1 MTVETTELSLPSRI
15 DTIATAAAAVAEF
28 VGRSGISD
36 DAAFGID
43 MAVREAVTNAVLHGN
58 RQDEEKTVDIILKSS
73 PDAVE
78 ISVHDQGPG
87 FQPGRSPRSNS
98 PREHLKSLRPWH
110 LFHAQFYGRSR
121 LVDQTRRWYNGAHA
135 QATLIRN
142 CIKEISEM
150 AELNIN
156 ERQAGDV
163 TVLDM
168 SGKITIGEGSVAL
181 RTAIRRLL
189 EEGKKRILLNLAGV
203 GYIDSS
209 GIGELVSSYTAI
221 NKEGGQLKLLN
232 LTQKLQ
238 DLLTITKLLTV
249 FDVYENEA
257 EALNSFK

>member
-1 MTVETTELSLPSRI
+1 
-15 DTIATAAAAVAEF
+15 
-28 VGRSGISD
+28 
-36 DAAFGID
+36 
-43 MAVREAVTNAVLHGN
+43 
-58 RQDEEKTVDIILKSS
+58 
-73 PDAVE
+73 
-78 ISVHDQGPG
+78 
-87 FQPGRSPRSNS
+87 
-98 PREHLKSLRPWH
+98 
-110 LFHAQFYGRSR
+110 
-121 LVDQTRRWYNGAHA
+121 
-135 QATLIRN
+135 
-142 CIKEISEM
+142 M

-163 TVLDM
+163 TVLDL

-181 RTAIRRLL
+181 RAGIRRLL

-221 NKEGGQLKLLN
+221 NKEEGQLKLLN

-238 DLLTITKLLTV
+238 DLLAITKLLTV